1 MSDFLKKGRDGEPAC
16 GNAPD
21 SAPGLFAA
29 RAPGEQDAPAPS
41 GETGPAQETPGAT
54 AQAAEAASA
63 AGAASAA
70 EAASAA
76 GAPAGQPAATDAF
89 DAQQEA
95 EQAAADAQKVL
106 AEYDRES
113 NTRQFTGLRKNLMR
127 YALAA
132 FSLYVLWMNVFSTL
146 PEQIR
151 RASFVGLVIFLAFF
165 LYPLRKGDTS
175 RVNHVAWYD
184 VVLATVGAGCYFY
197 YVFNFEAI
205 VNRAGR
211 NTTLDVVVGI
221 VGILILAE
229 LCRRVVGFPILVVAG
244 CFVAYAFY
252 ADCSTK
258 RIFSHLFY
266 TTEGVMGTPIG
277 VCSTFIV
284 LFILFGSFLDKTGV
298 GKYFIDIANSIAGA
312 AVGGPAKVAVIAS
325 ALQGMISGSSV
336 ANTVGSGSFTIPMMK
351 RTGYPPE
358 FAGAVEAAASTGG
371 QIMPPIMGAAAFLM
385 AQITG
390 FDYSEVAI
398 AAILPAFLYFA
409 GLFLMVHFEAK
420 KLNLR
425 GLDKS
430 EIPNFWKIF
439 LEKGYLLLPLVVLVY
454 SMMSG
459 KTSSMSAVYAILT
472 SIVVSM
478 FRKDTR
484 MSFSAF
490 LDALEIGARSTISVA
505 VACAIA
511 GIIVGIVTLTGIGL
525 KLASGLLALSGGI
538 KILALFFTML
548 ACIILGMGVPTT
560 ANYVI
565 MATITAPIVVKLGVD
580 LLAAHMFVFYFGIV
594 ADITPPVALAAYAGS
609 AIAKSN
615 PMKTGVTATRIA
627 IAAFIVPYVFAFS
640 PEMLL
645 LGAPVY
651 RAVQIAVTS
660 FIGMYGV
667 AAGMEG
673 FMQTKLNW
681 PQRLFCIACGLML
694 IDTGVLTDIVGITGI
709 AVMTFLQRRA
719 VRQTA

>member
-1 MSDFLKKGRDGEPAC
+1 MSDFLKKGHGGEAPD
-16 GNAPD
+16 GNAP
-21 SAPGLFAA
+21 GLAQEQDGM
-29 RAPGEQDAPAPS
+29 RAPGEQDAPGVPGGQMPPQQAAPD
-41 GETGPAQETPGAT
+41 ADGAT
-54 AQAAEAASA
+54 AQDVFDADDEAA
-63 AGAASAA
+63 
-70 EAASAA
+70 
-76 GAPAGQPAATDAF
+76 
-89 DAQQEA
+89 
-95 EQAAADAQKVL
+95 QAAANAQKVL

-113 NTRQFTGLRKNLMR
+113 NTRQFTGLRKSVVR
-127 YALAA
+127 YALAG

-165 LYPLRKGDTS
+165 LYPLRKGDTE
-175 RVNHVAWYD
+175 RLDYVAWYD
-184 VVLATVGAGCYFY
+184 IVLAVVGAGCYFY
-197 YVFNFEAI
+197 YVFNFKAI
-205 VNRAGR
+205 VDRAGR
-211 NTTLDVVVGI
+211 NSTLDIVVAI
-221 VGILILAE
+221 IGILILAE

-252 ADCSTK
+252 ADFSTK
-258 RIFSHLFY
+258 RIISHLFY

-325 ALQGMISGSSV
+325 AMQGMISGSSV

-385 AQITG
+385 AEITG

-409 GLFLMVHFEAK
+409 GIFLMVHFEAK

-430 EIPNFWKIF
+430 EIPSFWKIF

-490 LDALEIGARSTISVA
+490 LDALENGARSTISVA

-615 PMKTGVTATRIA
+615 PLKTGITATRIA

-645 LGAPVY
+645 LGAPVH

-667 AAGMEG
+667 AVGMEG
-673 FMQTKLNW
+673 FMQTRLNW
-681 PQRLFCIACGLML
+681 PQRLICIACGLML

-709 AVMTFLQRRA
+709 AVMTLLQRKG
-719 VRQTA
+719 VRQRAA

>member
-41 GETGPAQETPGAT
+41 GETGPAQETPCAT

-63 AGAASAA
+63 AGAPSAA
-70 EAASAA
+70 E
-76 GAPAGQPAATDAF
+76 APAGQPAATDAF

-252 ADCSTK
+252 ADFSTK

-409 GLFLMVHFEAK
+409 GIFLMVHFEAK

-430 EIPNFWKIF
+430 EIPSFWKIF

-645 LGAPVY
+645 LGAPVH

-667 AAGMEG
+667 AVGMEG